1 MITRKKILRI
11 GPSENNNK
19 LFSLGKSFKNPKF
32 FPRPIGNW
40 PDKFNVKLLEN
51 NLVEIKRTDRD
62 SGWGGF
68 LVIDMEFDLEFP
80 SKEFIENWITYTGGV
95 CPVFE
100 NSFGGDPN
108 ANAPLKLKIQQRP
121 SELAEAISFF
131 LNAAKNDEKIN
142 FYAEIGACSGGTTR
156 AMYEFLLFEEMLIID
171 DGGAEIEHMY
181 VNDRED
187 QLRGV
192 NLGFIPRIEIIG
204 NSAEKRVIDQ
214 SINISKTHLYDILF
228 IDGDHS
234 YDGVKN
240 DTINYLPI
248 VRQGGYV
255 MFHDSQHIDGVI
267 KWMKEIG
274 SSGLPL
280 KKVKSIAY
288 KDDFTELLTNG
299 LGIEIFQKL

>member
-1 MITRKKILRI
+1 MNKRKKTLRI

-19 LFSLGKSFKNPKF
+19 LFSLEKSFKNPKF
-32 FPRPIGNW
+32 FPRSLHPW
-40 PDKFNVKLLEN
+40 PDTFSIKLLEN
-51 NLVEIKRTDRD
+51 NSIEIKRTDKN

-68 LVIDMEFDLEFP
+68 LIVDIEFDLEFP
-80 SKEFIENWITYTGGV
+80 SKESIENWITYTGGI
-95 CPVFE
+95 CPSFE
-100 NSFGGDPN
+100 NSFGGDPS
-108 ANAPLKLKIQQRP
+108 AKAPLKLKIQQRP

-131 LNAAKNDEKIN
+131 LDAAKNNEKIQ

-214 SINISKTHLYDILF
+214 AINVSRTHLYDILF

-234 YDGVKN
+234 YEGVKN

-248 VRQGGYV
+248 VRQGGYI
-255 MFHDSQHIDGVI
+255 MFHDTQHIDGVI
-267 KWMKEIG
+267 RWMNEIE
-274 SSGLPL
+274 SSGLSL
-280 KKVKSIAY
+280 KRIKDIAN
-288 KDDFTELLTNG
+288 KDKFTNLLPNG
-299 LGIEIFQKL
+299 LGIRIFQKL